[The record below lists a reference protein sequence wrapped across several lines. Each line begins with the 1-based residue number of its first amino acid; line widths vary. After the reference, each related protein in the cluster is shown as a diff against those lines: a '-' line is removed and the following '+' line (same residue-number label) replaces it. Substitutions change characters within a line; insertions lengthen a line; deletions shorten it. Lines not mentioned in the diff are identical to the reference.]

1 MQDFLNRVC
10 FLFACCIS
18 TYSYVLSVIICI
30 WLRVHLSSWI
40 GAVDVAKAKATLA
53 TTTKTGCRGYDLSM
67 ATHMGIYL
75 LSVVGVTF
83 CNIHFMLA

>member
-67 ATHMGIYL
+67 ATHMVFIY
-75 LSVVGVTF
+75 
-83 CNIHFMLA
+83 